1 MKNRNGYIDV
11 NGSKIYFEVS
21 GNLNGEPLLMLHG
34 GLGSLN
40 ELSSIH
46 QYVATEYQLISV
58 DFRGHGKSFLGN
70 SPLSYMQYQ
79 EDIQYVLSYLNID
92 KYSIFGFSDGGI
104 VGYRLAAQESER
116 VSCLVTLGSQ
126 WRLEENDPSKELL
139 SGLTPDF
146 WAARFADDLAFYK
159 SSNPEPNFPKL
170 VDAVKA
176 VWLDTTESGYPYDM
190 VEKICCPTLIMRGD
204 NDFLFSL
211 DEAVAL
217 KLKIAGSSLA
227 NIPLTAHSSHQE
239 SPKLVGEMLKQFLS
253 HTKINKQ
260 FKSDS

>member
-1 MKNRNGYIDV
+1 MENRNGYV
-11 NGSKIYFEVS
+11 GVVGSKVYFEVS
-21 GNLNGEPLLMLHG
+21 GNPNGEPLLMLHG

-40 ELSSIH
+40 ELSSIY
-46 QYVATEYQLISV
+46 QYVATDYQLISV
-58 DFRGHGKSFLGN
+58 DFRGHGKSLLGDRQ
-70 SPLSYMQYQ
+70 LSYMQYQ
-79 EDIQYVLSYLNID
+79 EDIQHVLSYLNID

-104 VGYRLAAQESER
+104 VGYRLAAQEPER

-126 WRLEENDPSKELL
+126 WRLEANDPSIELL
-139 SGLTPDF
+139 GGLTPDF
-146 WAARFADDLAFYK
+146 WASRFADDVAFYE

-217 KLKIAGSSLA
+217 KLKVAGSSFA
-227 NIPLTAHSSHQE
+227 NIPLTAHSAHQE
-239 SPKLVGEMLKQFLS
+239 SPKLVGEILKQFMLQ
-253 HTKINKQ
+253 HKN
-260 FKSDS
+260 

>member
-126 WRLEENDPSKELL
+126 WRLEANDPSKELL

-146 WAARFADDLAFYK
+146 WAARFADDVAFYK